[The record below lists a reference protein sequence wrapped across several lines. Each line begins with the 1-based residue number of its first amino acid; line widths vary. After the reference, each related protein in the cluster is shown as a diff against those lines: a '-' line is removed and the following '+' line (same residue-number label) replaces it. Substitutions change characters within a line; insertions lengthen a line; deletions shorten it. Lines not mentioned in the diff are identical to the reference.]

1 MIRIDGSFGE
11 GGGQILRTSLSLSL
25 ATGKAFRIEKV
36 RAGRERP
43 GLLRQHLTAVL
54 AAAEVGGAEVQG
66 ATLGSTELAFSPGPI
81 RAGEYRFSVGTAG
94 SGTLVFQTVLP
105 ALMLASEPSR
115 VVIEGGTHNTAAPPF
130 DFLARTFVP
139 LLERMGPKVQLQ
151 FERYGFYP
159 RVVAD
164 SAPRSS
170 RRRL

>member
-81 RAGEYRFSVGTAG
+81 RAGEYRFSVGTAE
-94 SGTLVFQTVLP
+94 
-105 ALMLASEPSR
+105 AEPSSFR
-115 VVIEGGTHNTAAPPF
+115 PSCRRSCWRQSRAAW
-130 DFLARTFVP
+130 
-139 LLERMGPKVQLQ
+139 
-151 FERYGFYP
+151 
-159 RVVAD
+159 
-164 SAPRSS
+164 
-170 RRRL
+170 